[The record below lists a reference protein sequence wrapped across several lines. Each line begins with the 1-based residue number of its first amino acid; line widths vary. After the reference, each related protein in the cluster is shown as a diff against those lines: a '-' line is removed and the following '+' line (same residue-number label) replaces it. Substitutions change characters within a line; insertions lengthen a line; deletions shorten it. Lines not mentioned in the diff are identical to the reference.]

1 MVEQLV
7 AASEPEEADGGYEE
21 GSSLGASPIE
31 ANGEGHQEA
40 PDDSEVKDTFA
51 RGDDLPSHP
60 SAGDEFFEPEV
71 LIQVQGHDK
80 DIGSDAGARAGE
92 RP

>member
-7 AASEPEEADGGYEE
+7 AASEPKETDGGYEE
-21 GSSLGASPIE
+21 SNSLGASLRE
-31 ANGEGHQEA
+31 TDGEGHQEA
-40 PDDSEVKDTFA
+40 SDDPEVQGAFA
-51 RGDDLPSHP
+51 QRDNLPAHP

-80 DIGSDAGARAGE
+80 DIGSDAGAKAGE